1 MSDVL
6 TKEERKFYDD
16 TLASV
21 NLTSLTIR
29 GTIFALGVIDRLCVE
44 LTRARHENDR
54 LEASIRG
61 NVAKIGEKHREN
73 DALRRELAELRKPVE
88 ALPVGVADAIDD
100 FSQASFDFGKAEER
114 DPSTSERVNDDKQRD
129 ALEAAILKALNERG
143 GGK

>member
-6 TKEERKFYDD
+6 TNEEREAVDLARRLTDD
-16 TLASV
+16 KDHGS
-21 NLTSLTIR
+21 
-29 GTIFALGVIDRLCVE
+29 IFAHEAALVAIIDRLCVE
-44 LTRARHENDR
+44 LTRARHENER

-73 DALRRELAELRKPVE
+73 DALRKPVTV
-88 ALPVGVADAIDD
+88 LPVEVADAIDD

-114 DPSTSERVNDDKQRD
+114 DPSTSERANDDKQRD

-143 GGK
+143 GGA